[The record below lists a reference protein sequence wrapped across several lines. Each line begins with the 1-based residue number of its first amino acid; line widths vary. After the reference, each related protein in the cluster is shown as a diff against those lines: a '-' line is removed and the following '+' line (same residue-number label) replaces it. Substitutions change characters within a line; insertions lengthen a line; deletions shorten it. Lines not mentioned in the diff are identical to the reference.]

1 MLPSVFSLDFIC
13 LLTIALLFV
22 IIKISHGNLGG
33 NTMKYVYQGKEIF
46 PVVEIY
52 SDVIPYISGITDH
65 QFYTNPELCI
75 KAWKDAIPT
84 INEYFGDYAQLL
96 TLTKKPTAPGL
107 SYGHLVSLGAPLKL
121 PTEDGEPNVLP
132 FAEDIDEAIEIMK
145 SKKNVDFGNNDTFR
159 YYVKMNAALQKAF
172 PGIEIAPASGYG
184 YEGVITSAVL
194 MRGQDFLCD
203 IYDEPEKAHEFLQLM
218 SESII
223 EFKKFINRVNGQPE
237 RSRYMWLCDDF
248 ASLITPSL
256 WPEFVVPYWNHYFDN
271 LSVEGSRRTVHCENT
286 HPTQLRYLEDVK
298 LAHYQPSVATALTIE
313 NIKENTN
320 VPFDWLLYTFSIVKM
335 TDEEI
340 EAWVDNTVQSGIR
353 KIRTQFGRYVWKNG
367 KMDRI
372 LAFYK
377 AFEKY
382 RVE

>member
-1 MLPSVFSLDFIC
+1 
-13 LLTIALLFV
+13 
-22 IIKISHGNLGG
+22 
-33 NTMKYVYQGKEIF
+33 MKYVYQGKEIF

>member
-1 MLPSVFSLDFIC
+1 
-13 LLTIALLFV
+13 
-22 IIKISHGNLGG
+22 
-33 NTMKYVYQGKEIF
+33 MKYIYQGKEIF
-46 PVVEIY
+46 PTVEIY
-52 SDVIPYISGITDH
+52 PDVIPHIAGISDH

-84 INEYFGDYAQLL
+84 ISEYFGEFAQLL

-107 SYGHLVSLGAPLKL
+107 SYGHLVCLGAPLKL
-121 PTEDGEPNVLP
+121 PVNDGEPNITP

-145 SKKNVDFGNNDTFR
+145 SKKNVDFGDNDVFR
-159 YYVKMNAALQKAF
+159 YYVQMNTALQKAF
-172 PGIEIAPASGYG
+172 PDFEIPLTSGYG
-184 YEGVITSAVL
+184 CEGPLTSAVL

-203 IYDEPEKAHEFLQLM
+203 IYDEPEKAHEFLTLL
-218 SESII
+218 SESIV
-223 EFKKFINRVNGQPE
+223 EFKKFINRFNGQPE
-237 RSRYMWLCDDF
+237 RGRHIWLCDDF
-248 ASLITPSL
+248 ASLVTPSL
-256 WPEFVVPYWNHYFDN
+256 WPEFVVPYWNYYFDN
-271 LSVEGSRRTVHCENT
+271 LSSAENARRTVHCENT

-313 NIKENTN
+313 NIKENTTI
-320 VPFDWLLYTFSIVKM
+320 PFDWLLYAFSIVKM

-340 EAWVDNTVQSGIR
+340 EAWVDNAVQAGVR
-353 KIRTQFGRYVWKNG
+353 KVRTQFGRYAWRDG

>member
-1 MLPSVFSLDFIC
+1 
-13 LLTIALLFV
+13 
-22 IIKISHGNLGG
+22 
-33 NTMKYVYQGKEIF
+33 MKYVYQGKEIF
-46 PVVEIY
+46 PTVEIY
-52 SDVIPYISGITDH
+52 PDVIPHISGITDH

-75 KAWKDAIPT
+75 KAWKDARVAIS
-84 INEYFGDYAQLL
+84 EYFGDFSQLL
-96 TLTKKPTAPGL
+96 TLMKKPTAPGL

-121 PTEDGEPNVLP
+121 PVNDGEPNVKP

-145 SKKNVDFGNNDTFR
+145 SKKDVDFGDNDVFR
-159 YYVKMNAALQKAF
+159 YYLEMNAALQKAF
-172 PGIEIAPASGYG
+172 PEVEIAPTSGYG

-218 SESII
+218 SDSII

-237 RSRYMWLCDDF
+237 RSRYLWMCDDF

-256 WPEFVVPYWNHYFDN
+256 WPEFVVPYWNQYFDN
-271 LSVEGSRRTVHCENT
+271 LSVEGSRRTVHCENM
-286 HPTQLRYLEDVK
+286 HPTQLRYLKDVK

-313 NIKENTN
+313 NIKENTD
-320 VPFDWLLYTFSIVKM
+320 VPFDWLLYAFNIVKM

-340 EAWVDNTVQSGIR
+340 EAWVDHAVQSGIR
-353 KIRTQFGRYVWKNG
+353 KVRTQFGRHAWREG